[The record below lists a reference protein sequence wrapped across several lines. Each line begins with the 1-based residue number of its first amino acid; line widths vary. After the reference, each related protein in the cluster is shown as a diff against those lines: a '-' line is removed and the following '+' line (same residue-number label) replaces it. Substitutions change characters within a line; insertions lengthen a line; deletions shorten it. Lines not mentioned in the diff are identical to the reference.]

1 MKKIIIGK
9 LKESAISVLPITL
22 LVIIISFF
30 LDVAKED
37 MIHFII
43 SAIMLAIGMGLFN
56 MGSDSSLLTIG
67 REVGTHITKKRNLTL
82 MIVVIFIIG
91 FMITIA
97 EPDLVVL
104 AEQFDGLK
112 NKYYLIL
119 PIALGVGIFLV
130 ISALRIVFQIKLS
143 YLLIISYSLIFLIA
157 LFVAPE
163 FVPVSLDSGGV
174 TTGPIIVPFI
184 LALGSGI
191 AIARGDSGSEEDSF
205 GMVALCAIGPILAV
219 LFLGLFLG
227 ETTINAGT
235 EEQGNFLEILV
246 TNIKDV
252 GIALAPIS
260 IFFAGY
266 QLLYLKLSAKK
277 IKKIIIGLLITYVG
291 LVLFLSAVNYGFM
304 PIGVIFGKKLGALES
319 NWILIP
325 LGGLIGFFTVLAE
338 PAVYVLNDQV
348 EEITS
353 GTISKR
359 LMLFS
364 LVIGVG
370 ISVAMAMFRIIY
382 DISIWWFVIPGY
394 GIALTLMFFVPK
406 IFTAIAFDSGSV
418 ASGPMTATFIF
429 PFAIGVG
436 TSVDSSKVL
445 LMHLELLPLF
455 P

>member
-22 LVIIISFF
+22 LVIITSFF

-191 AIARGDSGSEEDSF
+191 AIARGDSGSEKIVSEWLLY
-205 GMVALCAIGPILAV
+205 ALSVRLL
-219 LFLGLFLG
+219 LFILGLFL

-252 GIALAPIS
+252 GIALDQYLFSCWIS
-260 IFFAGY
+260 VVIF
-266 QLLYLKLSAKK
+266 K
-277 IKKIIIGLLITYVG
+277 IKC
-291 LVLFLSAVNYGFM
+291 
-304 PIGVIFGKKLGALES
+304 KKLK
-319 NWILIP
+319 NNN
-325 LGGLIGFFTVLAE
+325 
-338 PAVYVLNDQV
+338 Y
-348 EEITS
+348 
-353 GTISKR
+353 
-359 LMLFS
+359 
-364 LVIGVG
+364 
-370 ISVAMAMFRIIY
+370 
-382 DISIWWFVIPGY
+382 
-394 GIALTLMFFVPK
+394 
-406 IFTAIAFDSGSV
+406 
-418 ASGPMTATFIF
+418 
-429 PFAIGVG
+429 
-436 TSVDSSKVL
+436 
-445 LMHLELLPLF
+445 
-455 P
+455 